1 MNGSVNK
8 VILIGNLGDNVKIHE
23 FENNSKIG
31 RFPIATSENYTI
43 KETNEKK
50 TVTQWHQIE
59 VRNKLADICDKYLQK
74 GDKVYVEG
82 SINNRKFKGDDGIE
96 RYSTSIRV
104 DKIEFLSTKR
114 NQESTDQPTQEDQA
128 E

>member
-31 RFPIATSENYTI
+31 RFPIATSESYTI